1 MSFDFENI
9 IEVVNNALEKYK
21 TLENIEL
28 EGRIGIYDHETK
40 KFDSDIGEESYD
52 IIKKMLMSCN
62 EWKSKSED
70 NLTSIDYFHNKLRLS
85 VDNNKKEVCINK
97 KKLETFT
104 FVTENSPFDFRITIS
119 KEDPVECKKFPAK
132 KAGLFS
138 RKKERNS
145 YYLHDQWNEDYQF
158 DLTKV
163 YQTIPGTSNVEVN
176 FEYEIEYAS
185 SLDTDQNKRIIYSI
199 ILKLMDGM
207 FACAD
212 DFVKTNDNHLP
223 LENFSAVLL
232 S

>member
-9 IEVVNNALEKYK
+9 VEVVNNALEKYK
-21 TLENIEL
+21 TLDNIEL

-40 KFDSDIGEESYD
+40 KFETDIGEESYD

-62 EWKSKSED
+62 EWASNSTD
-70 NLTSIDYFHNKLRLS
+70 NSTTDFFHNKLRLS
-85 VDNNKKEVCINK
+85 IDKNKNEVCVNK

-104 FVTENSPFDFRITIS
+104 FITENSPFDFRITIS
-119 KEDPVECKKFPAK
+119 KEDPIDCKKFPAK
-132 KAGLFS
+132 RTSLFS
-138 RKKERNS
+138 RKKERDTYIIND
-145 YYLHDQWNEDYQF
+145 HWNENYNF

-163 YQTIPGTSNVEVN
+163 YQSIPGTDNVEVN
-176 FEYEIEYAS
+176 FEYEIEFS
-185 SLDTDQNKRIIYSI
+185 SNLANTDTKRVVYSI

-212 DFVKTNDNHLP
+212 DFIKTNDNHLP

-232 S
+232 TE